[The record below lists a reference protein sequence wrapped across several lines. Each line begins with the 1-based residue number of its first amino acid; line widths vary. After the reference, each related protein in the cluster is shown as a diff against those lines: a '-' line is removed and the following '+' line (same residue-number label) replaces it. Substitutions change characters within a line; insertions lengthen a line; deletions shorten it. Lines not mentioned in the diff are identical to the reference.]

1 MSAFITVLYE
11 DQLAAKPTNYGPHIL
26 LLACVADA
34 CGDDRWTLQQRVR
47 GIPKKGDAK
56 LRAALRDDGELLRSS
71 GALVAMFDEDRVRG
85 CYGLPRDACK
95 RTILD
100 RIAGEATGEPT
111 LVLLERNM
119 EDVVNASCVAR
130 HQAIPAKKPTPEER
144 DRILHAAAS
153 EGRAVRD
160 AILRAVPSFA
170 RLVHIVREL
179 LVPLDAIHR
188 LTS

>member
-26 LLACVADA
+26 LLACVGDA

-56 LRAALRDDGELLRSS
+56 LRA
-71 GALVAMFDEDRVRG
+71 
-85 CYGLPRDACK
+85 
-95 RTILD
+95 
-100 RIAGEATGEPT
+100 
-111 LVLLERNM
+111 
-119 EDVVNASCVAR
+119 
-130 HQAIPAKKPTPEER
+130 IPAKKPTPEER

-153 EGRAVRD
+153 DGRAVRD

-170 RLVHIVREL
+170 RLVHIVRE
-179 LVPLDAIHR
+179 R
-188 LTS
+188 LAPRDP